1 MKRKI
6 VSVLTACVVAVTMAV
21 GFFDTAIQATNVADV
36 LPASGVALALGEG
49 VAFEVIDAATSEN
62 GVISENESDVA
73 ATEYNSEEV
82 TVSENGVES
91 ASHMAQVMETVRQSQ
106 RLDTHMKEKIMM
118 AQLV

>member
-21 GFFDTAIQATNVADV
+21 GFFDTAIQATNVPDV

-82 TVSENGVES
+82 TVSENLPLYFHKKFIITFIHHG
-91 ASHMAQVMETVRQSQ
+91 RDF
-106 RLDTHMKEKIMM
+106 LI
-118 AQLV
+118 